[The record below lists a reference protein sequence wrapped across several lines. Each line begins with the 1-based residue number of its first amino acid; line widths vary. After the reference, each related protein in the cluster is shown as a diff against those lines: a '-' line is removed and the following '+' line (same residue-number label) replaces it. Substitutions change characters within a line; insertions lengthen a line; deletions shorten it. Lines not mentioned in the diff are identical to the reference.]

1 MKSIIRLPYKYL
13 LFSGKHLCVEKS
25 YVKYQNDM
33 PGQDDEVDNIE
44 LPGDLDEGS
53 PLVIE
58 ENGRNTVI
66 GMFLKQMKGPAVY
79 AQITPATINWIR
91 ENADWIQESSCARNP
106 DSEYYWAKEN
116 LFTSCGCG
124 IPNRPARRRKR
135 SASNRRKRRKPDRTG
150 RNRILNGN
158 DVPINKYPW
167 QVMVIN
173 KLREAF
179 KNYFDL

>member
-1 MKSIIRLPYKYL
+1 MEKTQVVYRDDSDQGFIRPE
-13 LFSGKHLCVEKS
+13 F
-25 YVKYQNDM
+25 
-33 PGQDDEVDNIE
+33 
-44 LPGDLDEGS
+44 PGDRDEGT
-53 PLVIE
+53 PLVTT